1 MNSIKI
7 ASVLA
12 LGAALA
18 ADARLYESYDNVAD
32 ELQAINWQVRAK
44 DELAKLDDAWCAD
57 FLAAGAAKADA
68 LLAEVKGAYDTDPLV
83 ATKIST
89 LTHYAASLDCA
100 PWWKFWADSVPAVR
114 RLWSERLLAAAKS
127 AEDPYVQAFM
137 LQELRWCGTGDQAEA
152 IAAFGRNSGHRVVR
166 DQAQLAVKTLGGDW
180 TPGYPFE
187 VRERFVPLFNGR
199 DLSGWYGSNCYGVD
213 PEEPGVLLYSTNL
226 LKGAEATG
234 RNLLTEKEYSN
245 FVLRFEVKLSENADS
260 GLGLRVPDEKVDA
273 AFDGMCELQILDDG
287 GSKYFDSVGATNRCL
302 PFQYCCSA
310 FGIFP
315 VRKDNVDRQIWGKDR
330 NFAGGGSYARKVG
343 MWNFVEVRVAG
354 GEIECYLNGY
364 LVTKGDVS
372 RFRGDGDTIDGRR
385 HPGLHRKSGHIS
397 WCGNDTDVRWKNIR
411 IMELPD
417 DAEMDDLGRAC
428 PCQKKFGEM
437 LEDDGFVPYF
447 TGCPSQLEKNWKGVT
462 TDEKFDNP
470 AVRQAA
476 TAEKRAEMQKKAD
489 AEMARHWT
497 VRNGALHF
505 DGFRGGYSLATKRD
519 YADFEMWADWR
530 IMSVTGDSG
539 LYLRGSPQVQ
549 IWDAHNQWHIG
560 SGGLY
565 NNQKNPSR
573 ALVIADRQVGDWNRF
588 HVVMKGEKVTV
599 WLNGELVVDNVV
611 LENYWDRS
619 RPIFPCE
626 QIELQC
632 HGDPTEWRNIYIKEL

>member
-213 PEEPGVLLYSTNL
+213 PEEPGVLPT
-226 LKGAEATG
+226 
-234 RNLLTEKEYSN
+234 
-245 FVLRFEVKLSENADS
+245 
-260 GLGLRVPDEKVDA
+260 
-273 AFDGMCELQILDDG
+273 
-287 GSKYFDSVGATNRCL
+287 
-302 PFQYCCSA
+302 
-310 FGIFP
+310 
-315 VRKDNVDRQIWGKDR
+315 
-330 NFAGGGSYARKVG
+330 
-343 MWNFVEVRVAG
+343 
-354 GEIECYLNGY
+354 
-364 LVTKGDVS
+364 
-372 RFRGDGDTIDGRR
+372 RR
-385 HPGLHRKSGHIS
+385 TS
-397 WCGNDTDVRWKNIR
+397 
-411 IMELPD
+411 
-417 DAEMDDLGRAC
+417 
-428 PCQKKFGEM
+428 
-437 LEDDGFVPYF
+437 
-447 TGCPSQLEKNWKGVT
+447 
-462 TDEKFDNP
+462 
-470 AVRQAA
+470 
-476 TAEKRAEMQKKAD
+476 
-489 AEMARHWT
+489 
-497 VRNGALHF
+497 
-505 DGFRGGYSLATKRD
+505 
-519 YADFEMWADWR
+519 
-530 IMSVTGDSG
+530 
-539 LYLRGSPQVQ
+539 
-549 IWDAHNQWHIG
+549 
-560 SGGLY
+560 
-565 NNQKNPSR
+565 
-573 ALVIADRQVGDWNRF
+573 
-588 HVVMKGEKVTV
+588 
-599 WLNGELVVDNVV
+599 
-611 LENYWDRS
+611 
-619 RPIFPCE
+619 
-626 QIELQC
+626 
-632 HGDPTEWRNIYIKEL
+632 